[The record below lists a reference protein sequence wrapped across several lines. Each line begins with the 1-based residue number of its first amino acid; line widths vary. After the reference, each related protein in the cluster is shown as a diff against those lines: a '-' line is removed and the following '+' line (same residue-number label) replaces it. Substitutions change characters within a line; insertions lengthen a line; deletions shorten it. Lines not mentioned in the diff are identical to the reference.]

1 MASSSPR
8 LQGKTIAVT
17 GASGMIGV
25 YLCRSLL
32 AAGARVVGVV
42 RNPSKAA
49 FLADEG
55 VEFRKA
61 DLTDPAALEA
71 AFQGCDAVISNAA
84 MYVASKGFGAWQA
97 HLTANVDGTRNV
109 FEAAHRAGV
118 KRIVHVSTFGI
129 YRWSLRKPMDEQW
142 PQLDGQRRKGGT
154 YRASKQISEDVAWQL
169 ARELD
174 LQLTTV
180 RPSGVYGARD
190 PNTMAMVYKALKL
203 PVLVLP
209 SIGFPLVYAGDV
221 ADATAQALAN
231 DAAINQA
238 YNVGGEGHQ
247 LSSFLRAVV
256 RAREKGPAILSV
268 PLPARIR
275 TDNSKAGRDLGFQN
289 RDFDE
294 ALKEVIAEDR
304 ARR

>member
-1 MASSSPR
+1 MD
-8 LQGKTIAVT
+8 LKGKSVAVT

-32 AAGARVVGVV
+32 AAGARVIGVV
-42 RNPSKAA
+42 RNPAKAA

-61 DLTDPAALEA
+61 DLTDPASLET
-71 AFQGCDAVISNAA
+71 AFAGCDAIISNAA
-84 MYVASKGFGAWQA
+84 MYVATKGFGAWKA
-97 HLTANVDGTRNV
+97 HEKANIEGTRNV

-129 YRWSLRKPMDEQW
+129 YQWSIFQAMHEDW
-142 PQLDGQRRKGGT
+142 PQLDGKNRKGGS
-154 YRASKQISEDVAWQL
+154 YRATKQISEDIAWQL

-190 PNTMAMVYKALKL
+190 PNTMALVYKVLKL
-203 PVLVLP
+203 PVLVMP

-221 ADATAQALAN
+221 ADATTRALAN
-231 DAAINQA
+231 AQAINQA
-238 YNVGGEGHQ
+238 YNVGGDSHQ
-247 LSSFLRAVV
+247 LSSFLRAVA
-256 RAREKGPAILSV
+256 RARNKGPLILSL
-268 PLPARIR
+268 PLPLRIR
-275 TDNSKAGRDLGFQN
+275 TDNNKAARDLGFRN

-294 ALKEVIAEDR
+294 ALKDVVAEDGGS
-304 ARR
+304 